1 MMRHPAALRLK
12 NMNIPENIKE
22 MQDAIR
28 KYDLEI
34 EDAIK
39 NEAYTEA
46 AEHRRNQQ
54 ELMKSM
60 IKQ

>member
-1 MMRHPAALRLK
+1 
-12 NMNIPENIKE
+12 MNIPENIKE

-39 NEAYTEA
+39 NEPIQRLLNI
-46 AEHRRNQQ
+46 AESAGTD
-54 ELMKSM
+54 EEV
-60 IKQ
+60 